1 MNWENS
7 KALTALKRD
16 FLKRF
21 AAANHTFFLTGGSAL
36 GIFYLEHRL
45 SYDLDF
51 FTSESKVDWHL
62 LENLV
67 LGIAADIRADCRT
80 LTASPDFHRYQM
92 VRAPES
98 EILDFVIE
106 RIPQIDERKNDFDG
120 IRVDTVREIM
130 VNKIGTLINRCE
142 LKDVLDLYYLQ
153 LHGYFVRD
161 YWEAARRKEAG
172 LDPAMIS
179 FLLSR
184 LKVDAFPDYLLAP
197 LDLPDFKRFVDQL
210 RAEMARLSFP
220 YNHDKTKS

>member
-7 KALTALKRD
+7 KAITALKRD

-21 AAANHTFFLTGGSAL
+21 AARNHDFFLTGGSAL

-51 FTSESKVDWHL
+51 FTCEPTVEWHL

-67 LGIAADIRADCRT
+67 RGIAADIQAECHA
-80 LTASPDFHRYQM
+80 LTASPDFHRYQI
-92 VRAPES
+92 VRPPES

-106 RIPQIDERKNDFDG
+106 RIPQLDEKKNDFDG
-120 IRVDTVREIM
+120 VRVDTIREIM
-130 VNKIGTLINRCE
+130 VNKICALIHRCE

-153 LHGYFVRD
+153 RKGYSVRD
-161 YWEAARRKEAG
+161 YLKETKRKEAG

-184 LKVDAFPDYLLAP
+184 LKIDIDPDYLLAP
-197 LDLPDFKRFVDQL
+197 LDLADFRRFVDEL
-210 RAEMARLSFP
+210 RKEMAQVSFP
-220 YNHDKTKS
+220 